1 MLKLCL
7 EIWYDSLEE
16 AACMNTIPMIIAIM
30 TGILY
35 GSVQSIKLSKQEEE
49 ESAKQA
55 AGLYI
60 KSIALCLVVY
70 LVVSVAMK

>member
-1 MLKLCL
+1 
-7 EIWYDSLEE
+7 
-16 AACMNTIPMIIAIM
+16 MNTIPLIIAIM
-30 TGILY
+30 AGIFY
-35 GSVQSIKLSKQEEE
+35 GSIQSIKMSKQEEE

-70 LVVSVAMK
+70 LVVSIVME